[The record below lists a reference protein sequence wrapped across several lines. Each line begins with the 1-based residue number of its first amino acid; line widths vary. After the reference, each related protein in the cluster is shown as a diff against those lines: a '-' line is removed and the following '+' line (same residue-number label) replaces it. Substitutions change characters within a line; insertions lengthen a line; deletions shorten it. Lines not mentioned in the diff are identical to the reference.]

1 MSSKWLEWSQQLQA
15 IAQNGFAYCQNPF
28 DLERYEQVR
37 QLAAEIMAAHTG
49 VEPSFVYSLFE
60 QEEGYATPKVDV
72 RGAVFREDK
81 ILLVKER
88 EDGRWTLPGG
98 WVDVG
103 ESPSQA
109 VEREVYEE
117 SGYQTKATK
126 LLALFD
132 RNHARHGHPPF
143 HHHVY
148 KLFFHCEILDSG
160 ILDSEILDSAPQE
173 SHESENHESENH
185 ETEAV
190 AFFAEHQIPE
200 LSLTRVMPT
209 QIARLFEHLRH
220 PDWATDFD

>member
-15 IAQNGFAYCQNPF
+15 IAQNGFAYCQNPY

-37 QLAAEIMAAHTG
+37 QIAAEIMAAHTG
-49 VEPSFVYSLFE
+49 VEPSFVYSLFK

-72 RGAVFREDK
+72 RGAVFRENK

-103 ESPSQA
+103 ESPSRA

-117 SGYQTKATK
+117 SGYQTKAVK

-132 RNHARHGHPPF
+132 RNHTRHGHPPF
-143 HHHVY
+143 RHHVY
-148 KLFFHCEILDSG
+148 KLFFHCEILDG
-160 ILDSEILDSAPQE
+160 ALQE
-173 SHESENHESENH
+173 SHESENH

-200 LSLTRVMPT
+200 LSLTRVMPI

>member
-15 IAQNGFAYCQNPF
+15 IAQNGFAYCQNPY

-148 KLFFHCEILDSG
+148 KLFFHCEILDS
-160 ILDSEILDSAPQE
+160 APQE
-173 SHESENHESENH
+173 SHKSENH